1 MTTGTVAAVLGV
13 VGLTLCAPTSA
24 GAQTHPSA
32 IKACEVLKQSGAKRV
47 FGSST
52 MSSES
57 GPSLPN
63 GHSECLFTPDS
74 SNKASLVVDVS
85 WNKKT
90 LSVYRLVYGGHAVS
104 VPVTTPTG
112 RATGTTIRAPH
123 FSRVTVA
130 GESDYWLANPPSVG
144 ADDFPATYNPNMIS
158 EKGGYV
164 VGLHSLYL
172 SKNQDKAAMTAILNR
187 L

>member
-1 MTTGTVAAVLGV
+1 MALVVLGV
-13 VGLTLCAPTSA
+13 VGMTFSFSSSA
-24 GAQTHPSA
+24 GAQTHASS
-32 IKACEVLKQSGAKRV
+32 IKACQVLKQSDAKRV

-57 GPSLPN
+57 GAALPN
-63 GHSECLFTPDS
+63 GHKECLFTPNG

-112 RATGTTIRAPH
+112 GASGKTILVPR
-123 FSRVTVA
+123 FSRLFIA
-130 GESDYWLANPPSVG
+130 GETAYWLPTPPSVG
-144 ADDFPATYNPNMIS
+144 PKDYPATYNPNMIS
-158 EKGGYV
+158 EKNGYV
-164 VGLHSLYL
+164 VGLYSLYL
-172 SKNQDKAAMTAILNR
+172 SKNQDKAAMTAILDR